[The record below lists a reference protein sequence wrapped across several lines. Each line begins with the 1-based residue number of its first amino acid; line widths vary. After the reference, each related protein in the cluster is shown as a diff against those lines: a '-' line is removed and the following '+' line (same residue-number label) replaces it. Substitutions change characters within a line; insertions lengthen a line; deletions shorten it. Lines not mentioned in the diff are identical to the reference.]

1 MTTQTTSKIA
11 LMAIALA
18 LPCFSSASTINVTFG
33 GTAAGSDGVVSAV
46 TGSSTVNFNGDTAPS
61 NYTITPNA
69 MIVQGSVPNVTAA
82 PTNDTSYYLST
93 GTSNVNINLSAAPAT
108 YFGLYWGSIDTYNTI
123 ALTEANGTVDT
134 YTGSQIA
141 TADGISANGTTSA
154 YVNFSDSGSAFTN
167 VKLSSTQF
175 AFESDNHAFVAASA
189 TPEPSTWILTAGG
202 LALAGLLF
210 RRRQQQ
216 ARA

>member
-1 MTTQTTSKIA
+1 MITLNASKFA
-11 LMAIALA
+11 LIAIALA
-18 LPCFSSASTINVTFG
+18 VPCITSASTINVTFG
-33 GTAAGSDGVVSAV
+33 GNTAGGDGVVSSV
-46 TGSSTVNFNGDTAPS
+46 SGSSTVNFNGDTAPS

-69 MIVQGSVPNVTAA
+69 GIVQGNVSNVDAA

-93 GTSNVNINLSAAPAT
+93 GTSSVDINLSAAPAT

-123 ALTEANGTVDT
+123 AFTEANGTVDT
-134 YTGSQIA
+134 YTGTQIA
-141 TADGISANGTTSA
+141 AADGISANGTTSA
-154 YVNFSDSGSAFTN
+154 YVNFFDNGSAFTS

-202 LALAGLLF
+202 LALAGFLF
-210 RRRQQQ
+210 RRRQV
-216 ARA
+216 RA